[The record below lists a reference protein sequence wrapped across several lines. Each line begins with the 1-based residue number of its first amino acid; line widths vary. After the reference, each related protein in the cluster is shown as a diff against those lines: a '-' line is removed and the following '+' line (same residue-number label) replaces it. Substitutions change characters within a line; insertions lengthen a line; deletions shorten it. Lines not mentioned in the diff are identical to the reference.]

1 MRALCFGAALLFAVD
16 RGAAQTVEPT
26 DPSSVC
32 VRLLRDSRVPQ
43 GRAVGFFEAGLA
55 EVAPDSVPT
64 LVRIL
69 VERSVPGLD
78 DGEQPQTLSGPQLEL
93 IMQALAGADPAVLL
107 AEIPAL
113 VVQEESTPE
122 QRAAAVRLV
131 ALAGDSDQLVQVLNL
146 TANPDEVRYGSALH
160 AALDWSLLRCLQQ
173 APNQTQRALKARVGL
188 LVDHQ
193 AVACARA
200 LAEAG
205 SPVGLE
211 VLLPIA
217 RRFPGVRTEV
227 LAHARRLGSSGRAD
241 LDQEWAEFLIGF
253 LHADEGNLA
262 RAAALTLGSFDHPS
276 GVGALVAGL
285 GSSVLASESHWAL
298 QRLTGLRMPL
308 DPARWNRWFAGE
320 ERFFHADYDQNRN
333 ALHGR
338 DAARA
343 VAAIRELSRH
353 RYRRHEIA
361 RELALALRD
370 APSERR
376 RMLCNALE
384 AVGSLEGSAALIDA
398 LEDTDPTTSSA
409 AYRALR
415 TITGFDL
422 PADAAAWRAR
432 LDGVRL

>member
-1 MRALCFGAALLFAVD
+1 MVRALCFGAALLFAVD

-173 APNQTQRALKARVGL
+173 APNQTQRALKAP
-188 LVDHQ
+188 
-193 AVACARA
+193 
-200 LAEAG
+200 G
-205 SPVGLE
+205 S
-211 VLLPIA
+211 
-217 RRFPGVRTEV
+217 
-227 LAHARRLGSSGRAD
+227 GSSSITRPWPAPGRSPRP
-241 LDQEWAEFLIGF
+241 G
-253 LHADEGNLA
+253 H
-262 RAAALTLGSFDHPS
+262 R
-276 GVGALVAGL
+276 
-285 GSSVLASESHWAL
+285 LASRCCSRSPDASQEY
-298 QRLTGLRMPL
+298 GLKCSPTHAASG
-308 DPARWNRWFAGE
+308 PAGV
-320 ERFFHADYDQNRN
+320 QTS
-333 ALHGR
+333 
-338 DAARA
+338 
-343 VAAIRELSRH
+343 IRSGLS
-353 RYRRHEIA
+353 
-361 RELALALRD
+361 
-370 APSERR
+370 
-376 RMLCNALE
+376 
-384 AVGSLEGSAALIDA
+384 
-398 LEDTDPTTSSA
+398 
-409 AYRALR
+409 
-415 TITGFDL
+415 F
-422 PADAAAWRAR
+422 
-432 LDGVRL
+432 